1 MRKFS
6 GYRADSVRRK
16 LDPSISQIRRK
27 RLRKFGVGMLILV
40 MSAIVYVICFLGK
53 PPIVPDIVRNK
64 AAQVHLVSPFDFSY
78 ESEFQT
84 EAKRKLASERIPPL
98 YKISPTQLGVAE
110 KNLNTLLEFFA
121 VNQGDFDEVRDNDKD
136 VGQLCERLSAA
147 LRKSTQLAVSPEDI
161 KAVYDYTT
169 AENRRRIFNHAFFHA
184 KSILNDGVYSDGDS
198 IFSARSDLYNIDI
211 GGSREK
217 AGRIQSQTDA
227 RKMFLTRVRSI
238 GLNDKLGYAV
248 YRILNQDLL
257 PNIEFDELKTLE
269 LRRSA
274 AAKVKPV
281 VVKVREGETIID
293 STSAGDSPLVLEKL
307 KAYKKV
313 ILERRDTVF
322 SNSNFYL
329 EFGASFLLILTAALF
344 IRISKT
350 MRNRQPRTIA
360 AFCVLLLI
368 NLLVVRLIIYLGYAE
383 YFDKNTTFLQIFKY
397 GTFLMLSPIIQVL
410 LFGPYTGF
418 VMALLIT
425 ALTSMM
431 LGGNL
436 FFFILSFTSSLVA
449 IYFCNGAT
457 SRSRVVLA
465 GVIYGLVVSF
475 FSVVLGASAEVPL
488 EIMWRQAL
496 AALVGGAL
504 TSFVAMALLPI
515 IERMFNRYSNIT
527 LIDFTDFNN
536 PLLRRLQIEAP
547 GTYHHSVMVSY
558 LAEHAAVMVGAN
570 EMVCR
575 VGAYYHDIGKIV
587 KPEFFSENQ
596 GGGRNPHDDQTPSMS
611 ALIIKSHIKEG
622 IALAKIEKMPQQI
635 IDAIAQHHGT
645 SIISYFYTK
654 AVKLAREAGREISGD
669 PVELLRQAGIEES
682 TYRHEGRKPQ
692 TVENAIIMLADSCE
706 AASRSLKKITQHGVE
721 ELVGNIIRA
730 KMNDGQLNECP
741 ITIKQLSRIKSS
753 FVFTMLNM
761 LHSRVEYQKTPQK

>member
-1 MRKFS
+1 
-6 GYRADSVRRK
+6 
-16 LDPSISQIRRK
+16 
-27 RLRKFGVGMLILV
+27 
-40 MSAIVYVICFLGK
+40 
-53 PPIVPDIVRNK
+53 
-64 AAQVHLVSPFDFSY
+64 
-78 ESEFQT
+78 
-84 EAKRKLASERIPPL
+84 
-98 YKISPTQLGVAE
+98 
-110 KNLNTLLEFFA
+110 
-121 VNQGDFDEVRDNDKD
+121 
-136 VGQLCERLSAA
+136 
-147 LRKSTQLAVSPEDI
+147 
-161 KAVYDYTT
+161 
-169 AENRRRIFNHAFFHA
+169 
-184 KSILNDGVYSDGDS
+184 
-198 IFSARSDLYNIDI
+198 
-211 GGSREK
+211 
-217 AGRIQSQTDA
+217 
-227 RKMFLTRVRSI
+227 
-238 GLNDKLGYAV
+238 
-248 YRILNQDLL
+248 
-257 PNIEFDELKTLE
+257 
-269 LRRSA
+269 
-274 AAKVKPV
+274 
-281 VVKVREGETIID
+281 
-293 STSAGDSPLVLEKL
+293 
-307 KAYKKV
+307 
-313 ILERRDTVF
+313 
-322 SNSNFYL
+322 
-329 EFGASFLLILTAALF
+329 
-344 IRISKT
+344 
-350 MRNRQPRTIA
+350 
-360 AFCVLLLI
+360 
-368 NLLVVRLIIYLGYAE
+368 
-383 YFDKNTTFLQIFKY
+383 
-397 GTFLMLSPIIQVL
+397 
-410 LFGPYTGF
+410 
-418 VMALLIT
+418 
-425 ALTSMM
+425 
-431 LGGNL
+431 
-436 FFFILSFTSSLVA
+436 
-449 IYFCNGAT
+449 
-457 SRSRVVLA
+457 
-465 GVIYGLVVSF
+465 
-475 FSVVLGASAEVPL
+475 
-488 EIMWRQAL
+488 
-496 AALVGGAL
+496 
-504 TSFVAMALLPI
+504 MALLPI